1 MLSYLVRVRAEAAR
15 DARSVPKEAPVQK
28 MAAQY
33 VAAKVIKE
41 LTQSRPATTSRDLD
55 GQEFTDD
62 LGRSLGTIRRLRELA
77 VYVVVDE
84 TDEDADDADDAL
96 RKCLTERAPR
106 VFAETADGQMT
117 ALIYVPSTL
126 KPGPLPEPPAA
137 PTARAANPPPAAPR
151 PREAGWH
158 ADDV

>member
-1 MLSYLVRVRAEAAR
+1 M
-15 DARSVPKEAPVQK
+15 QK

-41 LTQSRPATTSRDLD
+41 LTQPRPATTSRDLD
-55 GQEFTDD
+55 GQDFTDD
-62 LGRSLGTIRRLRELA
+62 LGRSLGTIRRLRELT

-84 TDEDADDADDAL
+84 VDEDADEADVAL
-96 RKCLTERAPR
+96 RKCLTEPAPR

-126 KPGPLPEPPAA
+126 KPGPLPEPSAEPE
-137 PTARAANPPPAAPR
+137 PPPAPVAPATPPPTAPR